1 MQEKSTDELDA
12 QLRNTTPDCM
22 DKYYKENRYYIAET
36 SKAFT
41 YYMKD
46 VIDKKNLAFCH
57 SKLYYKDIYSFAGV
71 SESYGEAYEK
81 SRFDH
86 SILCGGTISIE

>member
-41 YYMKD
+41 R
-46 VIDKKNLAFCH
+46 
-57 SKLYYKDIYSFAGV
+57 
-71 SESYGEAYEK
+71 SEEHTSELQ
-81 SRFDH
+81 SPQ
-86 SILCGGTISIE
+86 

>member
-57 SKLYYKDIYSFAGV
+57 SINIIRIFIPSQECQSRMEKKYSIW
-71 SESYGEAYEK
+71 
-81 SRFDH
+81 R
-86 SILCGGTISIE
+86 SIRKIEI

>member
-46 VIDKKNLAFCH
+46 VIDKKISHFVIPNYIIKIFIPLQECQ
-57 SKLYYKDIYSFAGV
+57 SRMEKKYSIW
-71 SESYGEAYEK
+71 
-81 SRFDH
+81 R
-86 SILCGGTISIE
+86 SIRKIEI

>member
-57 SKLYYKDIYSFAGV
+57 SKLYYKDIYSFAECQ
-71 SESYGEAYEK
+71 SRMEK
-81 SRFDH
+81 KY
-86 SILCGGTISIE
+86 SIWRSIRKIEI